1 MMELILW
8 RHAEAHDAKEG
19 QDDRERAL
27 TPRGEKQAA
36 RMSAWLERQLPQGLR
51 VVSSPARRT
60 EQTAQALGRKY
71 KLRAELLPDGTPT
84 DLLEL
89 VQWDKGNGAVLVVGH
104 QPLLGQTA
112 AHLLG
117 LGQEACSIRKGA
129 VWWLRRRQR
138 LEHNQTVLMAV
149 MCPEF
154 L

>member
-19 QDDRERAL
+19 QDDLERAL

-71 KLRAELLPDGTPT
+71 KLRAELLPDGTPH

-89 VQWDKGNGAVLVVGH
+89 VQWPQGRGAVLVVGH
-104 QPLLGQTA
+104 QPMLGRVA
-112 AHLLG
+112 AQLLG
-117 LGQEACSIRKGA
+117 LPGGECAVRKGA
-129 VWWLRRRQR
+129 VWWLRQRQR
-138 LEHNQTVLMAV
+138 EDQPQTVLV
-149 MCPEF
+149 TVQTPE
-154 L
+154 LL